1 MIILIAEKRA
11 SWDNFTALLI
21 LYGVFN
27 TTTAV
32 RIDDITPIP
41 KKKIKIRHVVFY
53 FLTYHNSRGGA
64 HRTI

>member
-1 MIILIAEKRA
+1 MIILIAEKSA

-41 KKKIKIRHVVFY
+41 KKMIKIRPAVFY

-64 HRTI
+64 HRPI